1 MQVSV
6 SETLIWRA
14 MDLFRRLDLGR
25 LSGKG
30 DASNAQ
36 TSSSDVPIQASILTT
51 VGLERSV
58 EGDHHLCIPDDRLR
72 CHWAGETQVK
82 LVSLGDVQAKV
93 SFRGD
98 IASRPKWAARML
110 SWGLDL
116 ADFEGVPI
124 RLTGFEVQDATML
137 WSRFIG

>member
-1 MQVSV
+1 M
-6 SETLIWRA
+6 
-14 MDLFRRLDLGR
+14 
-25 LSGKG
+25 SGG
-30 DASNAQ
+30 
-36 TSSSDVPIQASILTT
+36 P
-51 VGLERSV
+51 
-58 EGDHHLCIPDDRLR
+58 
-72 CHWAGETQVK
+72 QVK

-116 ADFEGVPI
+116 ADFEGIPI
-124 RLTGFEVQDATML
+124 HLTGLEVQDATML

>member
-1 MQVSV
+1 MRGAWKQSITVASRTFVLTQQVA
-6 SETLIWRA
+6 EL
-14 MDLFRRLDLGR
+14 
-25 LSGKG
+25 
-30 DASNAQ
+30 
-36 TSSSDVPIQASILTT
+36 
-51 VGLERSV
+51 
-58 EGDHHLCIPDDRLR
+58 
-72 CHWAGETQVK
+72 QVK